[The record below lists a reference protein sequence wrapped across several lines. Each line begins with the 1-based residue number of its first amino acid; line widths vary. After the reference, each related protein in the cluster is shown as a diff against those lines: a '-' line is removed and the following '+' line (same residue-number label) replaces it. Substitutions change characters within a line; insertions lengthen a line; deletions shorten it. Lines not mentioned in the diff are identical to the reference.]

1 LELIHSIPELAE
13 LSMHISTGFMAFSI
27 LDFYRTNRMVQSV
40 RNHDNPVVSSW
51 LDGFFAE
58 ALKCDFFM
66 SENQIGGS
74 AVLIQNSSDLLAELR
89 DKTRMTTALAVL
101 AEDQNR
107 GVVLASFPGT

>member
-1 LELIHSIPELAE
+1 
-13 LSMHISTGFMAFSI
+13 
-27 LDFYRTNRMVQSV
+27 MVQSV
-40 RNHDNPVVSSW
+40 RNHDNPGVSSW

-89 DKTRMTTALAVL
+89 DKTRMTTTFAVL
-101 AEDQNR
+101 VEDQNR